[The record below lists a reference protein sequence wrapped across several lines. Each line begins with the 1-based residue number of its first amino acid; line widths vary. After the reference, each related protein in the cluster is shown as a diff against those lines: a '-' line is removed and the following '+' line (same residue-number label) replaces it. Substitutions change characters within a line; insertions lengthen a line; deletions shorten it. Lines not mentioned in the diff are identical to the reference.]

1 MRHLFIRLGLGL
13 GIVAVL
19 AFPYDALAS
28 CTLQTIV
35 LPDGRMLTCTVCC
48 FPNGSCN
55 TNCH

>member
-1 MRHLFIRLGLGL
+1 MLKLFTIGLILSGL
-13 GIVAVL
+13 L
-19 AFPYDALAS
+19 AFPYDAMAN